1 MVYNDK
7 REGGGGKRV
16 RAYLENEYKGKRWKK
31 GKVKESIAYSR
42 KDKIHREIIQL
53 VSLADHSHNT
63 PRGTEYNTLYNTNNI
78 LN

>member
-1 MVYNDK
+1 MIK
-7 REGGGGKRV
+7 GKGGGGKRV

-63 PRGTEYNTLYNTNNI
+63 PRETEYTIYIIQYKQHTQLE
-78 LN
+78 

>member
-1 MVYNDK
+1 MIK
-7 REGGGGKRV
+7 GKGGGKRV
-16 RAYLENEYKGKRWKK
+16 GVYFENENKGNWGKK

-63 PRGTEYNTLYNTNNI
+63 LRGTEYNTLYNTNNI